1 MVIKYVFRAL
11 LFIGITSEI
20 VIFISVNIFSVSVG
34 QWLLLPLFLI
44 FFALI
49 LLFAGMIVEWKKA
62 RSWPIALTNA
72 AKIFGVPRKP
82 LAMLVSEIYSFA
94 SVLQI
99 FRVSDSKAEVDIYPG
114 YKNLRTVIF
123 FILGLV
129 IVEMVVVHFALRS
142 DFWRYLFLALS
153 LYATL
158 LLIGFYNS
166 MKYNAHDVTKS
177 GIVVRHGRR
186 FICEIPWQNISAIKN
201 ISPGQGGNLVVNK
214 QGEARIPVLSEVNV
228 RIELEPPV
236 QAEDLY
242 LGIVDICAVEIYCDE
257 GKKFVD
263 EVSAY
268 GKAAGET

>member
-20 VIFISVNIFSVSVG
+20 VIFVSANIFSVSVS
-34 QWLLLPLFLI
+34 QWLPLPLLVI
-44 FFALI
+44 FFAFM
-49 LLFAGMIVEWKKA
+49 LLFFGMIVEWKEA
-62 RSWPIALTNA
+62 RSWPIALTNSA
-72 AKIFGVPRKP
+72 EIFGVPRKP
-82 LAMLVSEIYSFA
+82 LAMLVSEIYSFT
-94 SVLQI
+94 SVLHI
-99 FRVSDSKAEVDIYPG
+99 FRVSDSKAKADSYPG
-114 YKNLRTVIF
+114 YKNLRTIVF

-129 IVEMVVVHFALRS
+129 IVEMVVVHFALRN

-153 LYATL
+153 LYSTL
-158 LLIGFYNS
+158 LLVGFYNS
-166 MKYNAHDVTKS
+166 MKYNAHDVTGS
-177 GIVVRHGRR
+177 GVIVRHGKR

-201 ISPGQGGNLVVNK
+201 ISPGQGGNLVVND

-242 LGIVDICAVEIYCDE
+242 FGIVDICAVEIYCDE
-257 GKKFVD
+257 GEKFVD

-268 GKAAGET
+268 KKVTGRT